1 MKQTIAI
8 KIDATKLDKQ
18 RFFKGK
24 KGTYIDL
31 VAFVDLDQSDQ
42 YGNNGFIKQQLSQE
56 ERQSGVDVPICGNV
70 KVLSARPQGQFNT
83 PQNSS
88 VNAYDSDA
96 QGIADFDDADI
107 PF

>member
-70 KVLSARPQGQFNT
+70 KLLSGGRKYERSAPQSA
-83 PQNSS
+83 PQ
-88 VNAYDSDA
+88 ADFD
-96 QGIADFDDADI
+96 DFDDADI

>member
-70 KVLSARPQGQFNT
+70 KLLSARPQGQFNT
-83 PQNSS
+83 PQS
-88 VNAYDSDA
+88 APQADFD
-96 QGIADFDDADI
+96 DFDDADI